1 MYDYKYKKEYKY
13 KQLSRKKLEELK
25 DVIENIEGLNVKN
38 INVNLTKKTNKLVE
52 EQKQKFKSFNELFY
66 FLDGGINRL
75 EDFDWRMITK
85 DGDIIDLEFDR
96 YLYNWELTYNK
107 QTTITDSLILN
118 LSNIFTFDIVSL
130 FKRKERTL
138 LLACLVI
145 QLSSMIV
152 FEFKSYM
159 TILSSILSLIMFLI
173 CTYDKCRPYNENV
186 FIERN
191 KDNLFFYVL
200 GVITPYIINF
210 IINIFSK

>member
-13 KQLSRKKLEELK
+13 KQLNRKKLEELK

-38 INVNLTKKTNKLVE
+38 INVNLTKKTSKLVE
-52 EQKQKFKSFNELFY
+52 EQKEEFKNFNELFC

-75 EDFDWRMITK
+75 EDFGLRMITK

-96 YLYNWELTYNK
+96 YLYNWKLTYNK

-118 LSNIFTFDIVSL
+118 LSNIFTFDIVSFL
-130 FKRKERTL
+130 KRKESIL
-138 LLACLVI
+138 LLVCFAAQI
-145 QLSSMIV
+145 SSMIV
-152 FEFKSYM
+152 FKFNFYV
-159 TILSSILSLIMFLI
+159 IAVISILSFIIFLVY
-173 CTYDKCRPYNENV
+173 TYDKCRPYSENA

-191 KDNLFFYVL
+191 KDNLFFYIL

-210 IINIFSK
+210 IIKLFSK